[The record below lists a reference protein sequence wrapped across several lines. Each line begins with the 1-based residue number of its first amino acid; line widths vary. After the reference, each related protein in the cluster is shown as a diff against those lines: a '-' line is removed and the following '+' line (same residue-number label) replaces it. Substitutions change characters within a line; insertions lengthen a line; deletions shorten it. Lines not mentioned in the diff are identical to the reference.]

1 MKRSISEKN
10 VNIDY
15 EWKNEDEE
23 EEIGEINNS

>member
-15 EWKNEDEE
+15 EWKYEDEE